1 MQDIYRV
8 IQAPMRT
15 EKGTLLTMSGQRV
28 VVLKVHPDANKREV
42 KLAVE
47 KIYKVKVEAVRT
59 ASFLGKYK
67 RMGRS
72 RGKRPD
78 WKKAYVTL
86 KPGEKLP
93 EFAATA

>member
-1 MQDIYRV
+1 MEDIYRV
-8 IQAPMRT
+8 IKAPLRT
-15 EKGTLLTMSGQRV
+15 EKGTLLAEAGQRV
-28 VVLKVHPDANKREV
+28 IVFRVDPNANKREI
-42 KLAVE
+42 KTAVE
-47 KIYKVKVEAVRT
+47 TIYKVKVETVRT

-86 KPGEKLP
+86 KPGEKIP
-93 EFAATA
+93 EFAASA